1 MRLVANIRLHP
12 KTGIYQF
19 RKAVPEDV
27 RDHLPEIPD
36 LPGKPGRVEI
46 TKSLGTRIKAEANR
60 QATRLDA
67 LVKAA
72 IEEARQRLARR
83 NAATAATASTSSSGP
98 PKPIDPRTAFAALAR
113 WEATAIRDAEQR
125 LFNAPVTDRLT
136 EEDARRGDIIVAL
149 RARPMRF
156 TKAWQK
162 VAGFDDRLAQALCS
176 EGTVA
181 RAARQVPTTISGCR
195 SSARTWATTAASIS
209 PAGSRAIAGR
219 SAAPPFSTAWLT

>member
-60 QATRLDA
+60 EANRLDA
-67 LVKAA
+67 LVEAA
-72 IEEARQRLARR
+72 IEQARQQLARR
-83 NAATAATASTSSSGP
+83 ASGQAVTATGNPSGP

-113 WEATAIRDAEQR
+113 WEATAIREAEQR

-149 RARPMRF
+149 RARPIPACASVQSSTSRPE
-156 TKAWQK
+156 TQSSAYPKAASGK
-162 VAGFDDRLAQALCS
+162 
-176 EGTVA
+176 
-181 RAARQVPTTISGCR
+181 ARQFSIVRPTAVISAQRRGWR
-195 SSARTWATTAASIS
+195 QS
-209 PAGSRAIAGR
+209 
-219 SAAPPFSTAWLT
+219 